1 MGMEGAELF
10 PDKGGEGRL
19 HIEKIEPSWTGFIQH
34 YQPYITLT
42 SIYPLGTT
50 ITYPAE
56 EPCRYDSSIRR
67 THCKE

>member
-42 SIYPLGTT
+42 EELSWVPLFP
-50 ITYPAE
+50 IVPAG
-56 EPCRYDSSIRR
+56 Y
-67 THCKE
+67 